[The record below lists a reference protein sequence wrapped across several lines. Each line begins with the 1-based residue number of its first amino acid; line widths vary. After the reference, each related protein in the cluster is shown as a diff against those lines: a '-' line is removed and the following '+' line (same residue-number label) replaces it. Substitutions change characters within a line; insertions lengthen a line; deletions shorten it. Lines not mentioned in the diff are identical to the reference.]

1 MNYLGD
7 YEVDPQHDVVA
18 DLYPSHIIKVSLSIN
33 SVVDVIN
40 EAKLAEG
47 EVKEEAPSLVIRIIK
62 IQSLQ
67 HMGVN
72 IDQMNYGDSDRHQ
85 KSNLEGA
92 DIMVKGKGVGGGR
105 V

>member
-1 MNYLGD
+1 
-7 YEVDPQHDVVA
+7 
-18 DLYPSHIIKVSLSIN
+18 
-33 SVVDVIN
+33 
-40 EAKLAEG
+40 
-47 EVKEEAPSLVIRIIK
+47 
-62 IQSLQ
+62 
-67 HMGVN
+67 MGVN